1 MEGTQRR
8 HNGIRAKFKQVRT
21 LYNIHFSR
29 NNRLYVLS
37 YAVSSLLLFA
47 YYATSYLSLPFL
59 SIIRDT
65 RPSVEAT
72 TLLSISSL
80 PKLID
85 ENAQDMN
92 PMFDIIHMSISL
104 DLAEDILIRSV
115 DTNDMGTTSQ
125 TGSRPRVECE
135 AS

>member
-1 MEGTQRR
+1 M
-8 HNGIRAKFKQVRT
+8 
-21 LYNIHFSR
+21 
-29 NNRLYVLS
+29 
-37 YAVSSLLLFA
+37 FA

-85 ENAQDMN
+85 ENAQDTN
-92 PMFDIIHMSISL
+92 PVFDTIHMSASL
-104 DLAEDILIRSV
+104 DLVEDVLIRSV
-115 DTNDMGTTSQ
+115 DASDIGTTSQ
-125 TGSRPRVECE
+125 TSSRPRVEV
-135 AS
+135 